1 MLWGNGG
8 AGECHLAKTGE
19 KCAGKTHLHNN
30 QVFDLSVLPQGG
42 SKCFDD
48 DGRLKR
54 TGTVWT
60 ASAHIITAVIG
71 SGVLSLAWAT
81 AQFGWIASPAVMFLF
96 SFVTYYTSTLLAAC
110 YRCDDPVNGK
120 RNYTYMD
127 AVKICGWVQYLNL
140 FGVAIGYIIASS
152 ISMMA
157 IKRSNCFHESGGKNP
172 FHMNSSPCRIAL
184 GIAEIIFSQVPDF
197 GFPLLLLSC
206 PSVTQ
211 QLGLDLLLELLK
223 YTDMALPPSYRCH
236 TGKLGYVQDTLG
248 YDKKKEFDTVK
259 KPELEN
265 GHQRTLAMK
274 KRREEVVP
282 QRAVSLGLY

>member
-1 MLWGNGG
+1 MGEDG
-8 AGECHLAKTGE
+8 AARN
-19 KCAGKTHLHNN
+19 HLHNN
-30 QVFDLSVLPQGG
+30 QVFDLSIDVLPQGG
-42 SKCFDD
+42 TKCYDD

-54 TGTVWT
+54 SGTVWT

-81 AQFGWIASPAVMFLF
+81 AQLGWIAGPIVMILF

-110 YRCDDPVNGK
+110 YRSGDPVNGK

-127 AVKICGWVQYLNL
+127 AVRSNLGGFKVKICGWVQYLNL
-140 FGVAIGYIIASS
+140 FGVAIGYTIASS

-223 YTDMALPPSYRCH
+223 
-236 TGKLGYVQDTLG
+236 
-248 YDKKKEFDTVK
+248 
-259 KPELEN
+259 
-265 GHQRTLAMK
+265 
-274 KRREEVVP
+274 
-282 QRAVSLGLY
+282 